1 MCRLHFCWSQHVL
14 FNTTHCKFLV
24 AISRTPTYRH
34 SHELIVNQCF
44 SSEQMRFQLNS
55 TNLGSVGSVFGIN
68 AELLPPQTI
77 YQTRVTLAHVSYP
90 PPHPNVETNVR
101 LTTGWT
107 FLSFFRIIQ
116 TVHKVHSFDSVL
128 SKWSFEGEQSEGGLG
143 YTPLFPSQARVLL
156 SVQWTE
162 ANCPWDL
169 ASSRFTL
176 CFHNLSLSLSIIHV
190 PPCCYFCFS
199 HSVNTHGIKCEFFLF
214 FFLLGHH
221 ID

>member
-1 MCRLHFCWSQHVL
+1 MCRLHFCWSRHVL

-128 SKWSFEGEQSEGGLG
+128 SKWSLW
-143 YTPLFPSQARVLL
+143 R
-156 SVQWTE
+156 WTVRRGFGIHTTV
-162 ANCPWDL
+162 PIT
-169 ASSRFTL
+169 SSRPAV
-176 CFHNLSLSLSIIHV
+176 S
-190 PPCCYFCFS
+190 
-199 HSVNTHGIKCEFFLF
+199 SVNRGKLPLGFGLF
-214 FFLLGHH
+214 
-221 ID
+221 